1 MAAMDITQDEFG
13 SWLRDL
19 PQTTLVAVQITSTD
33 PAVLVKQDSTFQYYA
48 HTRGRAV
55 DGIVAGYQ
63 SGQLT
68 DPAWLVTYRALC
80 AASFSSGQLIAAQ
93 DALVVFDTAFPAEK
107 ANPEL
112 DPLPG

>member
-1 MAAMDITQDEFG
+1 MAIMDITQDEFG

-19 PQTTLVAVQITSTD
+19 PQTTLVAVQVTSAD

-55 DGIVAGYQ
+55 DAIVAGYQ
-63 SGQLT
+63 AGQIT
-68 DPAWLVTYRALC
+68 DPTWLVNYKALC
-80 AASFSSGQLIAAQ
+80 AASFSAGQVIAAA
-93 DALVVFDTAFPAEK
+93 DALAVFDTTFPAEK